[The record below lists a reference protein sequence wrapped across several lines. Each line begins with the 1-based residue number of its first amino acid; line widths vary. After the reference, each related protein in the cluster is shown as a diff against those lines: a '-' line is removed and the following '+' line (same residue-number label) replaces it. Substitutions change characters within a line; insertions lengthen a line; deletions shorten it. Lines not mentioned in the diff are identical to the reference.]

1 MNKIIIKQ
9 IHKDKEVRIAL
20 LFDYDKNI
28 NECQSKKDIRHIFVG
43 NTNISNYNDR
53 I

>member
-28 NECQSKKDIRHIFVG
+28 NECQSKRDIDICRGHKH
-43 NTNISNYNDR
+43 YW
-53 I
+53 